1 MLVVVVVVLLLL
13 VLQLVLRDGQGGGR
27 CEKNSDKEES
37 QTDKPKLVW

>member
-13 VLQLVLRDGQGGGR
+13 VLRDGKGGGR